1 MRCVLTAASLKAKV
15 FWDVAHCSLVKKK
28 NTDFSEDVA
37 ASIIALVSHFRNNGV
52 LDFSVESVER
62 CEAAQRFTK

>member
-15 FWDVAHCSLVKKK
+15 FWDVAHCSLVKK
-28 NTDFSEDVA
+28 NTDFSEDVT
-37 ASIIALVSHFRNNGV
+37 ASIIALMSHFRNNGV